1 MIFFDYWFLVWGNVY
16 WIFYLKLNVKF
27 DYDIYDLKFVIM
39 LLDLRNVIERNEC
52 FLYVNCICIFEGV
65 NNKFY

>member
-1 MIFFDYWFLVWGNVY
+1 
-16 WIFYLKLNVKF
+16 
-27 DYDIYDLKFVIM
+27 M